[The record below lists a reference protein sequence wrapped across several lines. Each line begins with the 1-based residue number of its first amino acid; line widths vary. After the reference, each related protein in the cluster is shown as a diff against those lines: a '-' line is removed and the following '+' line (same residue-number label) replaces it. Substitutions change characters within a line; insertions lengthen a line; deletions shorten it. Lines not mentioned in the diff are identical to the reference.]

1 LVIKTMTSIKIFEN
15 LPDPRKANPNTQYS
29 VAQIV
34 FQTIAAVASGCDHW
48 TEIED
53 FGEDKKE
60 WISKY
65 VPVGETMPSH
75 DTISDFF
82 KRLNPEA
89 FSSVFI
95 EWTKAICNLTE
106 GEVIALDGKTVR
118 RSHDKYNGKEAIHLV
133 SAWASAG
140 RIVLGHKAVDAKSN
154 EITAI
159 PALLKLLEIKGA
171 FITIDAIGC
180 QEKIAAQII
189 SQEADYILA
198 VKNNQPE
205 LLEGVEDCFKLQKI
219 TSEHTDI
226 NKDHGR
232 GEIRTCSVI
241 ENPTEILNVDRW
253 VSLKSVIRVDSSREI
268 LSENKTTTDCRYY
281 ICSKA
286 LKASDALFKIR
297 SHWSIENNLHWNL
310 DVAFAEDQSRMR
322 VGDEDKNYALIR
334 KIVINLLSLDKTKL
348 SIQRKRL
355 KSSRSDTFRQQLL
368 RI

>member
-1 LVIKTMTSIKIFEN
+1 MTSIKIFEN

-53 FGEDKKE
+53 FGEDRKE
-60 WISKY
+60 WISKF

-82 KRLNPEA
+82 KRLNPDA
-89 FSSVFI
+89 FSLVFI
-95 EWTKAICNLTE
+95 EWTKAICSLTD

-133 SAWASAG
+133 SAWASTG
-140 RIVLGHKAVDAKSN
+140 RIVLGQQAVDTKSN

-159 PALLKLLEIKGA
+159 PDLLKLLEIKGA
-171 FITIDAIGC
+171 FVTIDAMGC
-180 QEKIAAQII
+180 QQKIAEQII

-198 VKNNQPE
+198 VKGNQKE
-205 LLEGVEDCFKLQKI
+205 LLEGVEDCFKLQKV
-219 TSEHTDI
+219 TSQHTDI

-232 GEIRTCSVI
+232 AEIRTCSVI
-241 ENPTEILNVDRW
+241 EHPTEILNIEKW
-253 VSLKSVIRVDSSREI
+253 PSLTSVIRVDSKREI
-268 LSENKTTTDCRYY
+268 LSEKKTTEESRYY
-281 ICSKA
+281 ICSQA
-286 LKASDALFKIR
+286 LKASEALGKIR

-322 VGDEDKNYALIR
+322 MGNEDKNYALVR
-334 KIVINLLSLDKTKL
+334 KIVINLVSLDKTKL

-355 KSSRSDTFRQQLL
+355 KASRSDAFRQQLL

>member
-1 LVIKTMTSIKIFEN
+1 LAEKTKSSIRIFER
-15 LPDPRKANPNTQYS
+15 LPDPRKPNANTQYS

-34 FQTIAAVASGCDHW
+34 FQTIAAAASGCEHW

-75 DTISDFF
+75 DTLSDFF
-82 KRLNPEA
+82 KRLNPDS
-89 FSSVFI
+89 FTSVFI
-95 EWTKAICNLTE
+95 EWTKEICSLTD
-106 GEVIALDGKTVR
+106 GEVIAVDGKTVR
-118 RSHDKYNGKEAIHLV
+118 RSHNKNKGKEAIHLV
-133 SAWASAG
+133 SAWASKG
-140 RIVLGHKAVDAKSN
+140 RIVLGQQAVDTKSN

-159 PALLKLLEIKGA
+159 PDLLNLLEIKGA
-171 FITIDAIGC
+171 FITIDAMGC
-180 QEKIAAQII
+180 QQKIAAQII

-198 VKNNQPE
+198 VKGNQKE
-205 LLEGVEDCFKLQKI
+205 LFEGVQDCFKLQKI
-219 TSEHTDI
+219 TSHHTEI

-232 GEIRTCSVI
+232 IESRTCSVI
-241 ENPTEILNVDRW
+241 EQPTEILNIEKW
-253 VSLKSVIRVDSSREI
+253 TSLTSVIRIDNRREI
-268 LSENKTTTDCRYY
+268 LSEQKITRESRYY

-286 LKASDALFKIR
+286 LNASDALEKTR

-322 VGDEDKNYALIR
+322 VGDGDKNYALIR
-334 KIVINLLSLDKTKL
+334 KIVINLVSLDKTKL

-355 KSSRSDTFRQQLL
+355 KASRNDCFRQQLL